1 MTHYF
6 NIFTKKKIFLETAY
20 TYKMVSS
27 NFTFWY
33 SMIKLLYISW
43 TTGTMLKNIIK
54 EYFVPKSKN
63 ILYSIFLQHWAIVT
77 I

>member
-1 MTHYF
+1 
-6 NIFTKKKIFLETAY
+6 
-20 TYKMVSS
+20 MVSS
-27 NFTFWY
+27 NLTFWY

-43 TTGTMLKNIIK
+43 TTGTTLKNIIK